1 MAQSGKTY
9 YESSV
14 GNMAYSQRLSDHA
27 KLLGRDVRVA
37 IVGAGQMGRGFGGQ
51 VSRMP
56 GLSLVLVVDIDAD
69 RIRSLYSD
77 IGIKDVV
84 ISTNPKV
91 IADALEAGKPAG
103 TTTTEF
109 IADLPFDVV
118 VEATGVPDVG
128 ARVTYSCLL
137 AKKDVAVLNVEMDVT
152 IGPLL
157 HKTAQLGGAVYT
169 VCHGD
174 EPVEAKVLVDFARDL
189 QFEIVAAGKGKNN
202 PFEPLSTPDTV
213 KDRALA
219 SQMNPKMLCSFTDG
233 TKTMTEMAALANAT
247 GLELSK
253 RGMYGPAA
261 TVKTLQ
267 DVFSLQKD
275 GGVLDRPGVVDY
287 CTGDV
292 APGVFVIVRTDAPYI
307 NHELSY
313 LRLGKGPYFALYRPF
328 HLASVEAPLSIARA
342 VLDREASL
350 FAPNLQAEVCTM
362 AKKDLNPGDVIDGIG
377 GYTVRGY
384 SDIAK
389 DARRDNFVPIG
400 LIQGAVVQKALKVG
414 DLITYD
420 QVQLNES
427 SLIVQLRRMQDNL
440 GLTYA

>member
-1 MAQSGKTY
+1 
-9 YESSV
+9 
-14 GNMAYSQRLSDHA
+14 MAYSQRLENHA
-27 KLLGRDVRVA
+27 KVLGRDVRVA

-51 VSRMP
+51 ISRMP
-56 GLSLVLVVDIDAD
+56 GLALALVVDIDAD
-69 RIRSLYSD
+69 RIRALFND
-77 IGIKDVV
+77 IGIRDVV
-84 ISTNPKV
+84 ISTDPK
-91 IADALEAGKPAG
+91 ILIDAMEAGKAAG

-109 IADLPFDVV
+109 IAELPFDVV
-118 VEATGVPDVG
+118 VEATGVPDIG
-128 ARVTYSCLL
+128 ARVTYACLL

-219 SQMNPKMLCSFTDG
+219 KQMNPKMLCSFTDG
-233 TKTMTEMAALANAT
+233 SKTMIEMAALANTT

-253 RGMYGPAA
+253 RGMYGPQA

-267 DVFSLQKD
+267 NVFSLQAD

-287 CTGDV
+287 CMGDV
-292 APGVFVIVRTDAPYI
+292 APGVFVIVRTDAAYI
-307 NHELSY
+307 NHEMSY
-313 LRLGKGPYFALYRPF
+313 LGMGSGPYFALYRPF
-328 HLASVEAPLSIARA
+328 HLASVEAPLSVARA
-342 VLDREASL
+342 VLDRESSL
-350 FAPNLQAEVCTM
+350 YAPHLQAEVCTM
-362 AKKDLNPGDVIDGIG
+362 AKKDMNPGDVIDGIG

-389 DARRDNFVPIG
+389 DAKRDNLVPIG
-400 LIQGAVVQKALKVG
+400 LIQGAIVQKAIKVG

-420 QVQLNES
+420 HVQLNEK

-440 GLTYA
+440 GLTYAAG

>member
-1 MAQSGKTY
+1 
-9 YESSV
+9 
-14 GNMAYSQRLSDHA
+14 MAYSQRLQDHA

-51 VSRMP
+51 ISRMP
-56 GLSLVLVVDIDAD
+56 GLALSLVVDIDAD
-69 RIRSLYSD
+69 RIKSLFND

-84 ISTNPKV
+84 ISTDPKTL
-91 IADALEAGKPAG
+91 IDAMSAGKAAG
-103 TTTTEF
+103 TTTSEF
-109 IADLPFDVV
+109 IAELPFDVV
-118 VEATGVPDVG
+118 VEATGVPDIG

-213 KDRALA
+213 KDRAIA
-219 SQMNPKMLCSFTDG
+219 KQMNPKMLCSFTDG
-233 TKTMTEMAALANAT
+233 SKTMIEMAALANTT

-253 RGMYGPAA
+253 RGMYGPQA

-267 DVFSLQKD
+267 NIFSLQAD

-287 CTGDV
+287 CMGDV
-292 APGVFVIVRTDAPYI
+292 APGVFVIVRTDAAYI
-307 NHELSY
+307 NHEMSY
-313 LRLGKGPYFALYRPF
+313 LGMGSGPYFALYRPY
-328 HLASVEAPLSIARA
+328 HLASVEAPLSVARA
-342 VLDREASL
+342 VLDRESSL
-350 FAPNLQAEVCTM
+350 YAPHLQAEVCTM
-362 AKKDLNPGDVIDGIG
+362 AKKDMNPGDVIDGIG

-384 SDIAK
+384 SDLAK
-389 DARRDNFVPIG
+389 DAKRDNLVPIG
-400 LIQGAVVQKALKVG
+400 LIQGAVVQKAIKVG
-414 DLITYD
+414 DLVTYD

-427 SLIVQLRRMQDNL
+427 SLIVQLRKMQDNL
-440 GLTYA
+440 GLTYATS

>member
-1 MAQSGKTY
+1 
-9 YESSV
+9 
-14 GNMAYSQRLSDHA
+14 MAYSQRLLNHA
-27 KLLGRDVRVA
+27 KILGRDVRVA

-51 VSRMP
+51 IARMP
-56 GLSLVLVVDIDAD
+56 GLSLSLVVDIDAD
-69 RIRSLYSD
+69 RIRSLFSD
-77 IGIKDVV
+77 IGIKEVV
-84 ISTNPKV
+84 ISTDPK
-91 IADALEAGKPAG
+91 ILFDAMSEGKAAG

-109 IADLPFDVV
+109 IAELPFDVV
-118 VEATGVPDVG
+118 VEATGVPDIG
-128 ARVTYSCLL
+128 ARVTYACLL

-219 SQMNPKMLCSFTDG
+219 KQMNPKMLCSFTDG
-233 TKTMTEMAALANAT
+233 SKTMIEMAALANTT

-253 RGMYGPAA
+253 RGMYGPQA

-267 DVFSLQKD
+267 KVFSLQSD

-287 CTGDV
+287 CMGDV
-292 APGVFVIVRTDAPYI
+292 APGVFVIVRTDAAYI
-307 NHELSY
+307 NHEMSY
-313 LRLGKGPYFALYRPF
+313 LGMGSGPYFALYRPY
-328 HLASVEAPLSIARA
+328 HLASVEAPLSVARA
-342 VLDREASL
+342 VLDRESSL
-350 FAPNLQAEVCTM
+350 YAPHLQAEVCTM
-362 AKKDLNPGDVIDGIG
+362 AKKDMNPGDVIDGIG

-384 SDIAK
+384 SDIAE
-389 DARRDNFVPIG
+389 DAKRDNLVPIG
-400 LIQGAVVQKALKVG
+400 LIQGAIVQKAIKVG
-414 DLITYD
+414 DLITFD

-427 SLIVQLRRMQDNL
+427 SLIVQLRKMQDNL
-440 GLTYA
+440 GLTYAAN